1 MIQRLFASFLTH
13 KKPSLNAA
21 ITLFSD
27 AVVIVVGSEADIVV
41 DSVSIASTTEWPT
54 AIEILIAKHQLTGAQ
69 VAIILGQGLYQSLLI
84 DKPELNSDELALA
97 LPYLVKDLVNE
108 APEDIVADGFSCL
121 QNDRLQVFVSTRQQ
135 LNKII
140 AACKSAGCNVSCV
153 TVESVVWSEF
163 TADNRSQLVVHRYGN
178 GNLQLTAFSQHKLFF
193 QRQLRGFDVS
203 LVATPNSD
211 NQSLQLDSLALEL
224 QRSLDFVSAQL
235 RDNPISQLL
244 ISCDNDD
251 NHQLALALNDR
262 LNVTVKALVPPQ
274 PSLTSTAARVT
285 WAGLK
290 QGFDS
295 SINLYAQHLQPQR
308 QWLTLN
314 NMLLSW
320 LALVVLIATVSGFY
334 SFKTHQ
340 LAPKIVA
347 NNAQLTTVQAELAQ
361 TQKQLLLHIVSP
373 IKQQRVSVLEQEI
386 NAKQATLKAV
396 ANHDASLL
404 VGYGEVLTQLAAAA
418 STDIAIEAI
427 SISAAGMNINGSARV
442 ADAVPRW
449 LSTFNRY
456 STLAERRF
464 QLLTINRD
472 ESNQVR
478 FSLQAQRLQGTN

>member
-1 MIQRLFASFLTH
+1 MIQRLFSSFLAH
-13 KKPSLNAA
+13 KNPSLNGA
-21 ITLFSD
+21 ITLYSD
-27 AVVIVVGSEADIVV
+27 AVVVVVGSEADVIV
-41 DSVSIASTTEWPT
+41 DSVPITSTTEWST
-54 AIEILIAKHQLTGAQ
+54 VIEMLIAKHQLAGSQ
-69 VAIILGQGLYQSLLI
+69 VAVILGQGLYQSLLI
-84 DKPELNSDELALA
+84 DKPELGADELALA

-135 LNKII
+135 VAKII
-140 AACKSAGCNVSCV
+140 AACKSAGCDVGCV

-163 TADNRSQLVVHRYGN
+163 TADNRSQLIVHRYGN

-203 LVATPNSD
+203 LVAMPNTD
-211 NQSLQLDSLALEL
+211 AQSLQLDSLALEL

-235 RDNPISQLL
+235 RDDSISQLL

-251 NHQLALALNDR
+251 NHQLAQALNDR
-262 LNVTVKALVPPQ
+262 LNVTVKALVSPQ

-285 WAGLK
+285 WAGFK

-295 SINLYAQHLQPQR
+295 AINLYSQHLQPKR

-320 LALVVLIATVSGFY
+320 LALTVLIATVSGCY
-334 SFKTHQ
+334 SFKSRQ
-340 LAPKIVA
+340 LSPEIVS
-347 NNAQLTTVQAELAQ
+347 NNGQLTAAQTELALI
-361 TQKQLLLHIVSP
+361 QKQLLLHIVSP

-386 NAKQATLKAV
+386 SAKQATLKAV

-418 STDIAIEAI
+418 STDIAIERI
-427 SISAAGMNINGSARV
+427 SISAAGMNVNGSARIP
-442 ADAVPRW
+442 DAVPRW

-464 QLLTINRD
+464 QLLTIDRD
-472 ESNQVR
+472 DSNQVR
-478 FSLQAQRLQGTN
+478 FSLQAQRLQGIN